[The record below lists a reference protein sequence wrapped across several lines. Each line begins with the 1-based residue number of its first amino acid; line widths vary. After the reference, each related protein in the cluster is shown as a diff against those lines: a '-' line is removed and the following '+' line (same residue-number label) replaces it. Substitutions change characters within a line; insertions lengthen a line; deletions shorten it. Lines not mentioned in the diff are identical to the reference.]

1 MGVMLGAPSSRR
13 VAFAAAWFL
22 VLGASEG
29 VVRADGTDA
38 CLAAYEKS
46 QQLKQDGKLAASRE
60 QLVQCVQPTCPSLV
74 KKDCSQWLAELDAS
88 TPTVIV
94 NARDAQGKDVAK
106 VRVLVDGVVLM
117 DPIDGKPHPIDPG
130 VHVFRYEREGAEGI
144 EESIVIQER
153 EKNRVIN
160 AKLAPPASQAGSA
173 SVQKVEVSPR
183 SPVLGFALLG
193 VGVAGAAAFGVFA
206 AMGQHDVD
214 QMRDG
219 SDRCA
224 PDCPTS
230 RVDSA
235 KTKIIVANVSLG
247 VGLVAAGVGTF
258 LLLQPPKGGT
268 GLQLGV
274 RPVAGGGMSNVAYRF

>member
-1 MGVMLGAPSSRR
+1 MPGAPSFRR
-13 VAFAAAWFL
+13 TAFLAVWFL
-22 VLGASEG
+22 ALGAGEG
-29 VVRADGTDA
+29 VARADGTDA

-94 NARDAQGKDVAK
+94 NARDAAGKDVAK
-106 VRVLVDGVVLM
+106 VRVLVDGAVLM
-117 DPIDGKPHPIDPG
+117 DPIDGKPHAIDPG
-130 VHVFRYEREGAEGI
+130 VHVFSYEREGSEAT
-144 EESIVIQER
+144 EESIVIQEH
-153 EKNRVIN
+153 EKNRVIT
-160 AKLAPPASQAGSA
+160 AKLAPGSQGGSQGGSS
-173 SVQKVEVSPR
+173 SVQKVEVSSR
-183 SPVLGFALLG
+183 SPVLGLALLG

-219 SDRCA
+219 SDHCA
-224 PDCPTS
+224 PDCPSS

-274 RPVAGGGMSNVAYRF
+274 RPIAGGGMTNAAYRF